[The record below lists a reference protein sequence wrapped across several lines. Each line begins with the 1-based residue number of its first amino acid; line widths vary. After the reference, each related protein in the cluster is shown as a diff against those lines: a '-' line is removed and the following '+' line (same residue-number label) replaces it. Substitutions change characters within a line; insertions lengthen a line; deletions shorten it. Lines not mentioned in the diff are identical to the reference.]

1 MNEMQAKEEIQ
12 LIKNMLEK
20 TRRATAESGTLFIVW
35 GVLIA
40 LALAGNYILAYFK
53 KYDWEWLS
61 WVAMAVI
68 GWVYSVIY
76 GIRRERKEPVRTYIQ
91 TSARH
96 LYFACGAGFLLVGL
110 ILPALRVYSYEAIT
124 ILVAAVSGILF
135 FVMGGI
141 YEWPVLRG
149 LGLLWWLGAVGMSL
163 IRGVGGRT
171 LLFTVLFVICYL
183 IPSFILRAQYKKER
197 ESK

>member
-40 LALAGNYILAYFK
+40 LALVGNYILAYFK
-53 KYDWEWLS
+53 KYDWEWLN

-76 GIRRERKEPVRTYIQ
+76 GIRSERRQPVRTYIQ
-91 TSARH
+91 VSARH

-110 ILPALRVYSYEAIT
+110 ILPALKVYSYEAIT
-124 ILVAAVSGILF
+124 ILVSAVSGILF

-141 YEWPVLRG
+141 YEWPILRWF
-149 LGLLWWLGAVGMSL
+149 GLLWWLGAVGQSL
-163 IRGVGGRT
+163 IKGVGNRT
-171 LLFTVLFVICYL
+171 LVFTVLFVTCYL
-183 IPSFILRAQYKKER
+183 IPTFILRAKYKKAADL
-197 ESK
+197 K